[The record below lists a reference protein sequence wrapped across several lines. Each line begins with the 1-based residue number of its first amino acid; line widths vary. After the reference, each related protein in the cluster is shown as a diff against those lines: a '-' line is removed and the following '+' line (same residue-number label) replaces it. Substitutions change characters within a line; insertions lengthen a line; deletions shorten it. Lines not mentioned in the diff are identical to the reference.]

1 MARLIFQKDVHLSLI
16 PNVGLCEGFI
26 MASNTN
32 QTEQGIVIRLKPCAS
47 QVVEDIERLI
57 GLMPAR
63 DIMGL
68 IDGVSLEANPR
79 ESKLGPV
86 TDAIQE
92 SIIEDEGSP
101 DKLFPFKS
109 KGILIASANYRALD
123 HGRFEL
129 WFTDKK
135 TEGILDGGHNT
146 LAIGAYILCQA
157 ALAAG
162 APEPTRKSMAIWE
175 KFKEEWGSRKDQ
187 LDVYRDYLRTEE
199 GKKSLHDRGI
209 SILDFK
215 IPVELL
221 VPAKI
226 DDELCVDR
234 FKRSLLSICD
244 ARNNNV
250 QLADDTKANQEGL
263 FDAMRNLFRE
273 RAPEFEKE
281 ISWKT
286 NDGGRI
292 KSRDLVA
299 LAWVPLSK
307 TTYVTGEDKIVEA
320 PAPTQM
326 YSSKARCL
334 DKFIELMR
342 NDRITIVAGA
352 TQRELKD
359 VQVLS
364 ALRIATDMPLL
375 YDLIYQMVP
384 SNYKGSFGN
393 ISAVR
398 RMGNSSGT
406 YKTPFY
412 EKPADK
418 PVPDGFIYP
427 LVNSLRALIEFDS
440 ETQELYWGTDPFEF
454 IKTPE
459 FGNVITVFSGVI
471 QQSDYDPQKVG
482 KGAMSYSSAEQSVE
496 LAYFKL
502 KMSSRI

>member
-1 MARLIFQKDVHLSLI
+1 MATSV
-16 PNVGLCEGFI
+16 
-26 MASNTN
+26 N
-32 QTEQGIVIRLKPCAS
+32 QTEHGIIIRLKPCAS
-47 QVVEDIERLI
+47 QVVGDIERLV

-63 DIMGL
+63 DIIGL
-68 IDGVSLEANPR
+68 IDRVSLEANPR

-86 TDAIQE
+86 TEAIQE
-92 SIIEDEGSP
+92 SIIEDEGSA

-109 KGILIASANYRALD
+109 KGILVASANYRTLD
-123 HGRFEL
+123 RGRFEL

-146 LAIGAYILCQA
+146 LAIGAYILGQA

-162 APEPTRKSMAIWE
+162 ASVPTRRSIAIWE
-175 KFKEEWGSRKDQ
+175 KFKEEWESRREQ
-187 LDVYRDYLRTEE
+187 LDAYQLYLRTEE
-199 GKKSLHDRGI
+199 GKKSLSDRQI

-221 VPAKI
+221 VPARI
-226 DDELCVDR
+226 DDELCVDS

-250 QLADDTKANQEGL
+250 QLTDDTKANQEGL
-263 FDAMRNLFRE
+263 FDAMRNLFQE
-273 RAPEFEKE
+273 RDPEFEAQ

-292 KSRDLVA
+292 RSRDLAA
-299 LAWVPLSK
+299 LAWIPLSK
-307 TTYVTGEDKIVEA
+307 TTYVIGNDKIVEA
-320 PAPTQM
+320 PAPTQI
-326 YSSKARCL
+326 YSGKARCL
-334 DKFIELMR
+334 DKYIDLMR
-342 NDRITIVAGA
+342 DGRITSEVGA

-359 VQVLS
+359 TQVLS
-364 ALRIATDMPLL
+364 ALKLTTDIPRLF
-375 YDLIYQMVP
+375 DLIYQMVP
-384 SNYKGSFGN
+384 SNYKGNFGN

-398 RMGNSSGT
+398 RMGNNSGV

-412 EKPADK
+412 ELPADR
-418 PVPDGFIYP
+418 PVPDGFVYP
-427 LVNSLRALIEFDS
+427 LVNSLRALIELDE

-459 FGNVITVFSGVI
+459 FGNAITLFSGVI

-502 KMSSRI
+502 KMMSHI